1 MQGGIGRNR
10 GSKRRIRSIPGGSGP
25 EIVSLILGLLVSSI
39 GVTWLVLWFE
49 LHHHD

>member
-1 MQGGIGRNR
+1 MQGGIERNR
-10 GSKRRIRSIPGGSGP
+10 GSKRRIRLIRWKRS
-25 EIVSLILGLLVSSI
+25 EIVSLILGLLVGSI

>member
-1 MQGGIGRNR
+1 MQGGFGRYR
-10 GSKRRIRSIPGGSGP
+10 GSKRRVASIRWKRS
-25 EIVSLILGLLVSSI
+25 EIVSLIVGLLVSFI

>member
-10 GSKRRIRSIPGGSGP
+10 GSKRRIRSIRWKRS